1 MSNPPAAVTSSDL
14 AGRRFGHRV
23 RRALS
28 WGRVFRAVSYARSAL
43 WLVPLVAIVVV
54 LVLAPVIRVLDRWL
68 GWNFTNLAVDGA
80 QALCNTVITLTLSFV
95 VFTFGSLLVALQVAG
110 GQLTPR
116 IIATTLLRD
125 NVVRYSVGLFVFTLV
140 LAVMTLNRL
149 TAQVPQMLLSL
160 IGLLGI
166 SCMTV
171 FLFFID
177 YAARLLRPVTVVS
190 RLGAEG
196 LKVLDLAYPD
206 LLPGDGRDAEPAP
219 LAGPVTREVLHEE
232 ASEIILAVDVPT
244 LVEAARVEGGVVE
257 IVPQVGDFLAFGQ
270 ALYRLHGRASAID
283 DTTLRE
289 AVAFGTERTLE
300 QDPIFAFR
308 ILVDIALKALS
319 PAINDPTTAVLA
331 LDQIH
336 RLLRIVGQRKL
347 QSDAFRDDDGALRLV
362 LRTPGWE
369 DFVHISCCEI
379 RACGANSMQVAR
391 RLAAMFEDLCSVL
404 APSRRPA
411 LEQQYA
417 LLQRS
422 VMTYFPMPE
431 DLALAR
437 VPDVQGMGGTPGV
450 RRPGP

>member
-1 MSNPPAAVTSSDL
+1 M
-14 AGRRFGHRV
+14 
-23 RRALS
+23 
-28 WGRVFRAVSYARSAL
+28 
-43 WLVPLVAIVVV
+43 
-54 LVLAPVIRVLDRWL
+54 
-68 GWNFTNLAVDGA
+68 
-80 QALCNTVITLTLSFV
+80 
-95 VFTFGSLLVALQVAG
+95 
-110 GQLTPR
+110 
-116 IIATTLLRD
+116 
-125 NVVRYSVGLFVFTLV
+125 
-140 LAVMTLNRL
+140 
-149 TAQVPQMLLSL
+149 
-160 IGLLGI
+160 
-166 SCMTV
+166 
-171 FLFFID
+171 
-177 YAARLLRPVTVVS
+177 
-190 RLGAEG
+190 
-196 LKVLDLAYPD
+196 
-206 LLPGDGRDAEPAP
+206 
-219 LAGPVTREVLHEE
+219 
-232 ASEIILAVDVPT
+232 
-244 LVEAARVEGGVVE
+244 
-257 IVPQVGDFLAFGQ
+257 
-270 ALYRLHGRASAID
+270 
-283 DTTLRE
+283 
-289 AVAFGTERTLE
+289 
-300 QDPIFAFR
+300 FAFR

-347 QSDAFRDDDGALRLV
+347 QSDAFRDDAGALRLV
-362 LRTPGWE
+362 LRTPGWQ